1 MRSHKEEKTVKK
13 QGTDKRKKILYGI
26 LFGIFVLL
34 SIFIF
39 FYIGKPMIRF
49 ASEPEKFREW
59 VDGHGV
65 GGRFAYVGMILLQVV
80 VAIIPGEPFEIA
92 GGYAFGVWEGT
103 FLCLAAASAGSF
115 LVFSLVRKFGVRFVS
130 LFFEEEKLEKL
141 KFLKSSPRRDV
152 IFFFIFMLPGTPK
165 DLLSYFAGLTDM
177 KFSTWA
183 LISVLGRIPSVVTS
197 VVGGAA
203 IGEKNYKTAVLVFL
217 ITFAVS
223 VAGMLLYEYIV
234 KKRSSNHTEK

>member
-1 MRSHKEEKTVKK
+1 MRETTVKK
-13 QGTDKRKKILYGI
+13 EWTDKQKKILYGI
-26 LFGIFVLL
+26 FFGIFVIL
-34 SIFIF
+34 SLFIF

-59 VDGHGV
+59 VDGHGI
-65 GGRFAYVGMILLQVV
+65 GGRLAYFGMVLLQVI

-103 FLCLAAASAGSF
+103 FLCLAAATAGSF
-115 LVFSLVRKFGVRFVS
+115 LVFWLVRKMGVKFVS
-130 LFFEEEKLEKL
+130 LFFDEGKLEKL
-141 KFLKSSPRRDV
+141 KFLKSSPKRDV
-152 IFFFIFMLPGTPK
+152 IFLFIFMLPGTPK

-203 IGEKNYKTAVLVFL
+203 IGTKNYGTAVLVFVV
-217 ITFAVS
+217 TFAVS

-234 KKRSSNHTEK
+234 KKRSQRK